1 MINIFICS
9 SFTGL
14 HTVLLL
20 LWVLFHG
27 LAAVKLIQHLLYT
40 FPSCA
45 SIGVYH
51 ATIVLYHFCLLNAKF
66 LHTSKNDKGN
76 LELMKMIAFI
86 FSSVAYI

>member
-1 MINIFICS
+1 MLTNVISFVVQLTKECMINIFIYS
-9 SFTGL
+9 SITGL

-27 LAAVKLIQHLLYT
+27 VAAVKLIQHVHNT

-51 ATIVLYHFCLLNAKF
+51 ATTLPLSF
-66 LHTSKNDKGN
+66 LFAECRSFPYLTK
-76 LELMKMIAFI
+76 
-86 FSSVAYI
+86 